1 MYGWAGSDTTGPGP
15 LGGGMNSS
23 SRCCQPVKR
32 SGVKFGTF
40 VGSGSRAG
48 HSPTPAQTRFTT
60 RPLTNA
66 LIAGAAER
74 KFRLKSQLANLNDAQ
89 ASVGGAG
96 IGGWGSV
103 WISHLGSVRKR
114 HRHELSALG
123 SLPERMNDPLHF
135 HALRQG
141 LGNPA
146 LPRP

>member
-1 MYGWAGSDTTGPGP
+1 MYGWAGSDTIGPRP

-23 SRCCQPVKR
+23 SRSCQPVKL
-32 SGVKFGTF
+32 SGAKFGTF
-40 VGSGSRAG
+40 VGSAPRAG

-96 IGGWGSV
+96 IGGWWSAWACPPGF
-103 WISHLGSVRKR
+103 VRKP
-114 HRHELSALG
+114 HRHELSALC
-123 SLPERMNDPLHF
+123 SLPALMN
-135 HALRQG
+135 
-141 LGNPA
+141 N
-146 LPRP
+146 